1 MDRTINIEIFGQH
14 YKIRVKGEEDE
25 HYISHLTSYVDQKM
39 NEVAVKSGSSDVA
52 KIAVLAALNIVDELF
67 LSHREKDQ
75 LGEAIGRLET
85 ELESLEDQLH
95 KNEHTSSESEKVS
108 T

>member
-25 HYISHLTSYVDQKM
+25 QYISHLTSYVDQKM
-39 NEVAVKSGSSDVA
+39 NEVAVKSGSADVA

-67 LSHREKDQ
+67 LSHKEMDQ
-75 LGEAIGRLET
+75 LSEAIGRLET

-95 KNEHTSSESEKVS
+95 KNEHTSTELEKVS
-108 T
+108 S